1 MVAPTTA
8 TLTLHQRPT
17 RPVAAPPTPQRIQ
30 LAPIQKLLRVHLAA
44 QRRAGALRDMLDA
57 AGRVAAKAGAQL
69 KTTLTVDAHL
79 SPATLQP
86 AMHVATRGLFMVL
99 DCGGESLAL
108 LELDLLAAGA
118 IVHSLSRSTDPIGPP
133 KRLTAVEEAGLGWV
147 VLTALAEAR
156 AEPALESFVPRL
168 VTITMDRAEAL
179 RFIDGRRR
187 HAAALLQLTVGGL
200 RTQAR
205 LLLPALWLQSKLE
218 QLPEEAPPEMHTAIA
233 SATLPVRCLVGSS
246 MLPPGEF
253 NQLRQGDLLF
263 VTGVTR
269 EPFGLTGAG
278 RIIGP
283 SFELRGEF
291 VEAGFS
297 PSHVVALPTP
307 EPTMSSPVDPSLP
320 VEVEIELARLR
331 LPLHQLGAIKPGAVM
346 PLHINAAQHVLVRI
360 GDKAVAR
367 AELVEVEG
375 EVGARIISML

>member
-8 TLTLHQRPT
+8 TLTLHQRPSRLAT
-17 RPVAAPPTPQRIQ
+17 PPPTPQRIQ
-30 LAPIQKLLRVHLAA
+30 LAPLQKLLRVHLAA
-44 QRRAGALRDMLDA
+44 QRRAGALATMLDA
-57 AGRVAAKAGAQL
+57 VGRVVARAGAQL
-69 KTTLTVDAHL
+69 KTTLRVDAHL

-86 AMHVATRGLFMVL
+86 SAHVAARGLFMVL

-118 IVHSLSRSTDPIGPP
+118 IVHALSRSTDPMGPP

-147 VLTALAEAR
+147 TLTALAEAR
-156 AEPALESFVPRL
+156 AEPSLEPFVPRL

-187 HAAALLQLTVGGL
+187 HAATLLELTVGGL

-205 LLLPALWLQSKLE
+205 PLLPALWLQSKLE
-218 QLPEEAPPEMHTAIA
+218 QLPEEPAPALQPAIA
-233 SATLPVRCLVGSS
+233 SATLPVRCLIGSS

-253 NQLRQGDLLF
+253 SRLSPGDLLF
-263 VTGVTR
+263 LSGVSR
-269 EPFGLTGAG
+269 QPFGLIGGG
-278 RIIGP
+278 RIIGT

-297 PSHVVALPTP
+297 PTHVIPLPTQ

-375 EVGARIISML
+375 EVGARIIAML